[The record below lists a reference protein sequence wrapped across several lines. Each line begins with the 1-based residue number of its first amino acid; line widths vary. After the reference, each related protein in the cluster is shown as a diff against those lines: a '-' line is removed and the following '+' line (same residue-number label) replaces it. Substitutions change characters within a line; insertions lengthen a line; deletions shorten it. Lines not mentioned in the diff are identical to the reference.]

1 MRVISTESGQML
13 IIAAY
18 KDGILIG
25 CEISYSDSAELTSED
40 LTEADTVRAYLF
52 DVEIELKPLAD
63 AITIR
68 RFSETEF

>member
-1 MRVISTESGQML
+1 MRVNYSDSGQML

-25 CEISYSDSAELTSED
+25 CKISYGDSAELTAEKIKD
-40 LTEADTVRAYLF
+40 ADTVRAYLF
-52 DVEIELKPLAD
+52 DAETELKPLTD

-68 RFSETEF
+68 RYIS